1 LMRTSAWRRAALSV
15 ESVQKYA
22 PLVPWRSCMKNKY
35 DMLIIGGG
43 PAGAIAAKTA
53 VEKGLS
59 VCLVEK
65 RPAIGA
71 PVRCAEGLGK
81 EALHEFIDPDPKWIS
96 AEMTGA
102 SIVAPDGFLMKL
114 ESKFAGSKVGY
125 ILDRKVFDRE
135 LVWRAAEA
143 GADVAVKSRASAPI
157 MENGC
162 VKGAKIESCGKVS
175 EIVAE
180 IVIAADG
187 VESKF
192 SRWCGID
199 TTVPVREIMS
209 SVQYVLADI
218 DIDQQSTVFY
228 LGNEIAPEG
237 YLWVFP
243 KGDRIANVG
252 IGISGKKSGEGHR
265 AKDYLERFVKKTFP
279 CGKPIEYIAGGVSV
293 CRPLDCT
300 VTDGLI
306 IAGDAARVVDPLTGG
321 GIYNGM
327 YTGKLAAEV
336 AAECIGTCDV
346 SKTALMKYDKTW
358 RASKMGKSIE
368 RNYHIKEYLIRQ
380 PDKKLNEI
388 IHSVSKLNLSDFT
401 TLSLIKEIIQVNP
414 KLMIELGT
422 LAASIR

>member
-1 LMRTSAWRRAALSV
+1 
-15 ESVQKYA
+15 
-22 PLVPWRSCMKNKY
+22 MKDKY
-35 DMLIIGGG
+35 DVLVIGGG
-43 PAGAIAAKTA
+43 PAGALAAKTA

-59 VCLVEK
+59 ACIVEK

-71 PVRCAEGLGK
+71 PIRCAEGIGK
-81 EALHEFIDPDPKWIS
+81 EALCEFIEPNPRWIS

-102 SIVAPDGFLMKL
+102 AIVAPDGFLMKL
-114 ESKFAGSKVGY
+114 ESKLAGNKVGY
-125 ILDRKVFDRE
+125 ILDRKFFDRE

-162 VKGAKIESCGKVS
+162 VKGAKIESCGQVTKVTAG
-175 EIVAE
+175 V
-180 IVIAADG
+180 VIAADG

-209 SVQYVLADI
+209 SVQYLMADI
-218 DIDQQSTVFY
+218 DIDAHSTVFY

-237 YLWVFP
+237 YLWIFP
-243 KGDRIANVG
+243 KGERCANVG

-265 AKDYLERFVKKTFP
+265 AKDYLDRFVKKTFP
-279 CGKPIEYIAGGVSV
+279 EGKPIEYIAGGVSV
-293 CRPLDCT
+293 CRPLECT
-300 VTDGLI
+300 VADGLL

-327 YTGKLAAEV
+327 YTGRLAAEV
-336 AAECIGTCDV
+336 ATECIGTCDV
-346 SKTALMKYDKTW
+346 SKPALMKYDRTW
-358 RASKMGKSIE
+358 RASKMGKALV
-368 RNYHIKEYLIRQ
+368 RNYQIKEYLIRQ
-380 PDKKLNEI
+380 SDAKLNEI

-401 TLSLIKEIIQVNP
+401 TLSLIKEIIRVNP
-414 KLMIELGT
+414 KLMLDLGT